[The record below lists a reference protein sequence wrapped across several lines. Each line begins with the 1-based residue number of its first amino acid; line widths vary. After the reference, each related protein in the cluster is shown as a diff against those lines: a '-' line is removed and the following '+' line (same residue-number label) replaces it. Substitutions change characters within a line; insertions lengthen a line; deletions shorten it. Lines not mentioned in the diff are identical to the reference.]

1 MREAATGRLSRV
13 RATRVAPTAGP
24 ARAYEQVMGGERLSA
39 SHLTPMRTCVR
50 MGPRPWKPGV
60 ELDAALDRGE
70 LRFAI
75 ELADELRAERGRPID
90 LATASRFLPLIARES
105 PREFDLWSLRWLA
118 RWVAETPSATIE
130 QAAQV
135 AASLADLPA
144 EPSSLEAILEM
155 AGGA

>member
-1 MREAATGRLSRV
+1 
-13 RATRVAPTAGP
+13 
-24 ARAYEQVMGGERLSA
+24 
-39 SHLTPMRTCVR
+39 

-75 ELADELRAERGRPID
+75 ELADELRAELGRPID
-90 LATASRFLPLIARES
+90 LATASRFLPLIAQES

-118 RWVAETPSATIE
+118 RWLAETPSATIE

-155 AGGA
+155 AGGG